1 MELSRAPTRCG
12 PSSGR
17 FSSVSE
23 LDAPHAMI
31 DASSAILLTKVGLM
45 EACCQTFRIKMTR
58 RVFGEV
64 TVADRPGE
72 RRLRALAGKKPGFF
86 VAEDPIDPLPDQA
99 SADLQRLHGG
109 ERDTLHHFLN
119 GAARFVILDDGK
131 GVRVCRRHGI
141 PHINALLCPK
151 ILHYSERLPD
161 AQKVRSLFDRIAGLG
176 RYSKDVLAWAQQCRR
191 SDLEF
196 FLNR

>member
-1 MELSRAPTRCG
+1 MELSRALIRCET
-12 PSSGR
+12 SSGR
-17 FSSVSE
+17 FSDIGE
-23 LDAPHAMI
+23 LDVPHALI
-31 DASSAILLTKVGLM
+31 DASSAILLTKTGLM
-45 EACCQTFRIKMTR
+45 EACCRAFRIQMTR
-58 RVFGEV
+58 RVFEEV

-72 RRLRALAGKKPGFF
+72 RRLRALAAKEPGF
-86 VAEDPIDPLPDQA
+86 VVIEDPAGPLPDRA
-99 SADLQRLHGG
+99 AADLRRLHQG
-109 ERDTLHHFLN
+109 ERDTLHYFLN

-161 AQKVRSLFDRIAGLG
+161 ALRVRCFFDRIAGLG
-176 RYSKDVLAWAQQCRR
+176 RYSKDVVAWAQQCGR

>member
-1 MELSRAPTRCG
+1 MELSKAPTRCG
-12 PSSGR
+12 TSSGR
-17 FSSVSE
+17 LSE
-23 LDAPHAMI
+23 MAKSDAPRAMI
-31 DASSAILLTKVGLM
+31 DASSAILLTKAGIM
-45 EACCQTFRIKMTR
+45 GACCQAFRIKMTR
-58 RVFGEV
+58 RVFVEV
-64 TVADRPGE
+64 TVAQRPGE
-72 RRLRALAGKKPGFF
+72 RRLRALAEEEPGFS
-86 VAEDPIDPLPDQA
+86 VVEDPAGPLPERA
-99 SADLQRLHGG
+99 AADLRRLHPG

-151 ILHYSERLPD
+151 ILHYSGRLPD
-161 AQKVRSLFDRIAGLG
+161 ARQVQSFFDRIAGLG
-176 RYSKDVLAWAQQCRR
+176 RYSIDVAAWAQKCRR